1 MAHGIKNRD
10 TVLIVGDRGWHGL
23 GKQMETISMT
33 DLKEQFPY
41 SYEKVPMFTADG
53 VEVDGFK
60 AVVTTDD
67 KGSCGVVGD
76 TYEIINLD
84 DMFGLAND
92 LVLAHGTGK
101 VVSAGSLHNREDF
114 FVDLGIDKEFRHGDD
129 VSKPYI
135 GITNNFCGMRHL
147 VAGAHS
153 TRMVCANTLNL
164 MLGEVK
170 GSPRALKIRH
180 TKGAWNRLAEAKRI
194 LGITLAAFDAA
205 DAEMHAMI
213 SRTLTDAEVADYY
226 GKIMPVDPI
235 APRMEHENEEQYE
248 ARVATIERG
257 NRKALRFRAEWQM
270 TLDKERIELKQEPN
284 LWLAMNS
291 ITKWVQH
298 ENQVKGESG
307 NPLMRGWSNRFA
319 TGFKMTNE
327 AHDAAIAVLN
337 G

>member
-10 TVLIVGDRGWHGL
+10 RVLIVGDRGWHGL
-23 GKQMETISMT
+23 GNAMESISIT

-41 SYEKVPMFTADG
+41 SYEKVPMFTSDG
-53 VEVDGFK
+53 VEVDNFK
-60 AVVTTDD
+60 AVITTDD
-67 KGSCGVVGD
+67 KTSCGVVGD

-101 VVSAGSLHNREDF
+101 VVSAGSLHDREDF

-129 VSKPYI
+129 VNKPYI
-135 GITNNFCGMRHL
+135 GITNNFCGMRHF
-147 VAGAHS
+147 VAGAHME
-153 TRMVCANTLNL
+153 RMVCANTLNL
-164 MLGEVK
+164 MLREVK
-170 GSPRALKIRH
+170 GAPRALKIRH

-194 LGITLAAFDAA
+194 LGVTLAAFDAA

-213 SRTLTDAEVADYY
+213 SCTMTDHEVGAYY
-226 GKIMPVDPI
+226 GKIMPVEPI
-235 APRMEHENEEQYE
+235 APRQEHENEEQYE
-248 ARVATIERG
+248 ARVATIERA
-257 NRKALRFRAEWQM
+257 NRKAQRIRGEWII
-270 TLDKERIELKQEPN
+270 TLEKERSELGQEQN

-298 ENQVKGESG
+298 DNQVKGESG

-319 TGFKMTNE
+319 TGFKLTNE
-327 AHDAAIAVLN
+327 AHDAALAVLN